1 MGAWFERW
9 QVPFYLA
16 ALAGGALLGLSLPEK
31 DNLFDKA
38 INPALILLLYA
49 TFLAV
54 PFERLCESVKD
65 VRFMA
70 TILILNFLVVP
81 LIVYI
86 LSRFIL
92 FDRALLV
99 GVLLVLLCPCVDYVM
114 VFTRL
119 ANGAWEKILAVS
131 PLLMLL
137 QLALLPLFL
146 LAFAGSDVMESVQ
159 LGPFAQAFLLL
170 IVLPLVL
177 SAVTQRLS
185 QKFALAR
192 RTMKAMETAM
202 VPLMAVTLFVVA
214 VSQVSHIAPQM
225 GLLLTVV
232 PIYVAFLVVMPLLGN
247 MAGRISRQDARTR
260 RALAF
265 SCTTR
270 NSLVVLP
277 LALALPDTLS
287 FAAAVVVT
295 QTIVELVGMVSF
307 VRLFPRLIR
316 DGSVPTK
323 D

>member
-1 MGAWFERW
+1 MSEWFERW
-9 QVPFYLA
+9 QVPLYLA
-16 ALAGGALLGLSLPEK
+16 GLSGGTLLGFFLPEK
-31 DNLFDKA
+31 DNFFGMA

-54 PFERLCESVKD
+54 PFERIRESVKD
-65 VRFMA
+65 VRFLA
-70 TILILNFLVVP
+70 VVLILNFLVVP
-81 LIVYI
+81 AVVFV

-119 ANGAWEKILAVS
+119 AHGAWEKILAVS

-137 QLALLPLFL
+137 QLALLPLYL
-146 LAFAGSDVMESVQ
+146 LAFAGRDVVESVQ
-159 LGPFAQAFLLL
+159 IEPFAQAFLLL
-170 IVLPLVL
+170 IVFPLAL
-177 SAVTQRLS
+177 SAMTQRFS
-185 QKFALAR
+185 QKFTLAR
-192 RTMKAMETAM
+192 HVMKAMEAAM
-202 VPLMAVTLFVVA
+202 VPLMAVTLFAVA
-214 VSQVSHIAPQM
+214 ASQFSRIVPQM

-232 PIYVAFLVVMPLLGN
+232 PIYVAFLVVMPLLGTL
-247 MAGRISRQDARTR
+247 AGKISRQDARTR

-265 SCTTR
+265 SCSTR

-277 LALALPDTLS
+277 LALALPDALS

-295 QTIVELVGMVSF
+295 QTIVELVGMVSL

-316 DGSVPTK
+316 DRDTSAE